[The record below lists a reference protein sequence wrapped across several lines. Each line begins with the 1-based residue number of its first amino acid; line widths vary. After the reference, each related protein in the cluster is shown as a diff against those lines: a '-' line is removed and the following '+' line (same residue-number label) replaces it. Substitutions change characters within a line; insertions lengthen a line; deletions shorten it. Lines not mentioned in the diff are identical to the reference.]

1 MEPSSAEESLS
12 TVPWTCAGEI
22 PIVKS
27 VQKFFAGHFFDPE
40 ATVLSSVPAMKQPPS
55 VILKK
60 LFHMTQSFKKLQLE
74 EQPPYHCCICGGK
87 FEEQIDYIEFWI
99 CCD

>member
-27 VQKFFAGHFFDPE
+27 VHKFFAGHFFDPE
-40 ATVLSSVPAMKQPPS
+40 AAVFSSVPAMKQPPS
-55 VILKK
+55 C
-60 LFHMTQSFKKLQLE
+60 SDLE
-74 EQPPYHCCICGGK
+74 EVVPYDSELQEIARKTVLPVCEVKSGLRM
-87 FEEQIDYIEFWI
+87 
-99 CCD
+99 